1 MKYFY
6 DFMYNPYALA
16 FLGGLLAFVLA
27 SRIIPVIIYTVRAKN
42 LMDEPGDR
50 SAHSTKTPTLG
61 GVGMFVAFVVSLILF
76 GILAGLERPDLIKL
90 LSVVLATI
98 ILIFLGIKDD
108 LIALAARKKFL
119 GQLISTG
126 IVIFLTDVRITSFE
140 GLLGIGDLPYLVS
153 VLFTVF
159 VFILVINSFN
169 LIDGIDGLA
178 GTISIIASL
187 SFGLFFLLNKDFLMV
202 LVSFSLIGAI
212 GAFLRYNLSGTRKL
226 FMGDSGSMVIG
237 YLLAYQGIRFLELNL
252 SEASTFT
259 ISNGP
264 VLLLAILSFPL
275 LDTLRIFIIRAR
287 ERRSPFDADRNHIH
301 HRLLERGLS
310 HKQATILL
318 AIVNI
323 LVIELAVLVKD
334 FEINIQLV
342 AITLLGSLL
351 YTLLFSLNWLR
362 EKVVK
367 FDDLRSAKNRGRVI
381 RMGIQDTFVSQR
393 IVSSP
398 ANNGVN
404 KKTGVNSSDATKD
417 KEWIVGEKRIKELE
431 KSKKQNLSTKKW
443 KEKIKSA
450 KIK

>member
-1 MKYFY
+1 MTYFY
-6 DFMYNPYALA
+6 DYISNTYILA
-16 FLGGLLAFVLA
+16 FLGGLMAFVLA
-27 SRIIPVIIYTVRAKN
+27 NRIIPVIIHTVRSKN

-61 GVGMFVAFVVSLILF
+61 GVGMFVAFAVSLILF
-76 GILAGLERPDLIKL
+76 GILAGLERPDLVKL
-90 LSVVLATI
+90 LSLVLATI

-140 GLLGIGDLPYLVS
+140 GLLGIGELPYLVS

-178 GTISIIASL
+178 GTISIITSL
-187 SFGLFFLLNKDFLMV
+187 SFGLFFLLNRDFLMV

-252 SEASTFT
+252 SASSTFT

-264 VLLLAILSFPL
+264 ILLLAILSFPL

-287 ERRSPFDADRNHIH
+287 ERRSPFDADQNHIH

-323 LVIELAVLVKD
+323 LVIELAVLLKD
-334 FEINIQLV
+334 LEINVQLV
-342 AITLLGSLL
+342 AVTLLGSLL
-351 YTLLFSLNWLR
+351 YTLLFSLNRLR
-362 EKVVK
+362 EKVIK
-367 FDDLRSAKNRGRVI
+367 FNDLRRVKKQGRVI
-381 RMGIQDTFVSQR
+381 RMGIQDGFVSQR

-398 ANNGVN
+398 FNKRVS
-404 KKTGVNSSDATKD
+404 KKTGVNSSDASKD
-417 KEWIVGEKRIKELE
+417 KEWLIGEKRIKEWE
-431 KSKKQNLSTKKW
+431 KSKKQNLSTNKW
-443 KEKIKSA
+443 KENRKSA
-450 KIK
+450 ITK

>member
-1 MKYFY
+1 MTYFY
-6 DFMYNPYALA
+6 DYISNTYILA
-16 FLGGLLAFVLA
+16 FLGGLLAYVLA
-27 SRIIPVIIYTVRAKN
+27 NSIIPVIIYTVRAKN

-50 SAHSTKTPTLG
+50 SVHSTKIPTLG
-61 GVGMFVAFVVSLILF
+61 GVGMFAAFSVSIILF
-76 GILAGLERPDLIKL
+76 GILVGLERPDLVKL

-119 GQLISTG
+119 GQLISVC

-140 GLLGIGDLPYLVS
+140 GLLGIGELPYLVS

-178 GTISIIASL
+178 GTIGIIASL

-212 GAFLRYNLSGTRKL
+212 GAFLRYNLSGTQKL

-275 LDTLRIFIIRAR
+275 LDTLRIFIIRTR

-318 AIVNI
+318 SIVNI
-323 LVIELAVLVKD
+323 LVIELAVLLKD

-351 YTLLFSLNWLR
+351 YTLLFSFNRLR
-362 EKVVK
+362 EKAIKFNDLKSVK
-367 FDDLRSAKNRGRVI
+367 KQGRVI
-381 RMGIQDTFVSQR
+381 RMGIQDGFVSQR

-398 ANNGVN
+398 VNNGVS
-404 KKTGVNSSDATKD
+404 KKTGVNSSDAAKD
-417 KEWIVGEKRIKELE
+417 KEWLIGEKRIQELE
-431 KSKKQNLSTKKW
+431 KSKKHHLSIKKR
-443 KEKIKSA
+443 KEKFKSA
-450 KIK
+450 KMK

>member
-1 MKYFY
+1 MTYFY
-6 DFMYNPYALA
+6 DFISNTYLLA

-27 SRIIPVIIYTVRAKN
+27 NRIIPVIIFTVRHKN

-50 SAHSTKTPTLG
+50 SAHTTKTPTLG
-61 GVGMFVAFVVSLILF
+61 GVGMFAAFSVSIILF
-76 GILAGLERPDLIKL
+76 GILVGLERPDLVKL
-90 LSVVLATI
+90 LSVVLATL

-140 GLLGIGDLPYLVS
+140 GLLGIGELPYLVS

-159 VFILVINSFN
+159 VFILVINAFN

-178 GTISIIASL
+178 GTISILASL

-212 GAFLRYNLSGTRKL
+212 TAFLRYNLSGTRKL

-259 ISNGP
+259 FSNGP

-275 LDTLRIFIIRAR
+275 LDTLRIFVIRAR

-318 AIVNI
+318 AIINI
-323 LVIELAVLVKD
+323 LVIELAVLLKD

-342 AITLLGSLL
+342 AVTLLGSLL
-351 YTLLFSLNWLR
+351 YTLLFSLNRLR
-362 EKVVK
+362 EKVIK
-367 FDDLRSAKNRGRVI
+367 LDDLRSVKNQGRVVK
-381 RMGIQDTFVSQR
+381 MEMQDGIVSQR
-393 IVSSP
+393 MESTPV
-398 ANNGVN
+398 NNVVN
-404 KKTGVNSSDATKD
+404 EKNSLYSVSDAKV
-417 KEWIVGEKRIKELE
+417 KVWHIGKKRINELE
-431 KSKKQNLSTKKW
+431 KSKKHNLSTNKW
-443 KEKIKSA
+443 KGNKKSA
-450 KIK
+450 KTK